1 MSDDEIID
9 EPGEEGELD
18 ESLLEDELGGDDI
31 EGDGLSGED
40 IGDEELIEL
49 TEDEDGLIATTI
61 VAPEKTDTDATTAR
75 KSSDDDDDD
84 DDDLRNSD
92 DMEADLSV
100 ILREK
105 LSAAEE
111 VPLEDDEEVQSTDD
125 KTDGLERL
133 QPRRPDENQ
142 CNRCFLLVRRAA
154 PGCPVEDDACPLFP

>member
-18 ESLLEDELGGDDI
+18 ESLLEDELGDELGD
-31 EGDGLSGED
+31 D
-40 IGDEELIEL
+40 IGDEALGDEELMGL
-49 TEDEDGLIATTI
+49 GVDDDGLIATTSAATEQTETE
-61 VAPEKTDTDATTAR
+61 VAPAR
-75 KSSDDDDDD
+75 KPSEDDDEEEE
-84 DDDLRNSD
+84 DLRNSD

-142 CNRCFLLVRRAA
+142 CNRCFLLVRRTA
-154 PGCPVEDDACPLFP
+154 PCCPVEDDACPLFP

>member
-31 EGDGLSGED
+31 GDEALD
-40 IGDEELIEL
+40 DEELMGL
-49 TEDEDGLIATTI
+49 SEDDDGLIATTT
-61 VAPEKTDTDATTAR
+61 VAPEQPDTEVPTAR
-75 KSSDDDDDD
+75 KSSEDDDEEEE
-84 DDDLRNSD
+84 DLRNSD

-111 VPLEDDEEVQSTDD
+111 VPLEDDEEVQSADD

-142 CNRCFLLVRRAA
+142 CNRCFLLVRRTA

>member
-31 EGDGLSGED
+31 GDEPLV
-40 IGDEELIEL
+40 DEELMGL
-49 TEDEDGLIATTI
+49 GEDDDGLIATSSTAPEQTDTE
-61 VAPEKTDTDATTAR
+61 VAPAR
-75 KSSDDDDDD
+75 KSSDDDDDEEE
-84 DDDLRNSD
+84 DLRNSD

-111 VPLEDDEEVQSTDD
+111 VPLEDDEEVQSADD

-142 CNRCFLLVRRAA
+142 CNRCFLLVRRTA

>member
-9 EPGEEGELD
+9 ETGEEGELD

-31 EGDGLSGED
+31 GDEALD
-40 IGDEELIEL
+40 DEELMGL
-49 TEDEDGLIATTI
+49 SEDDDGLIATTTT
-61 VAPEKTDTDATTAR
+61 AAEQPDTEVPTAR
-75 KSSDDDDDD
+75 KSSEDDDEEEE
-84 DDDLRNSD
+84 DLRNSD

-111 VPLEDDEEVQSTDD
+111 VPLEDDEEVQSADD

-142 CNRCFLLVRRAA
+142 CNRCFLLVRRTA